1 MSIGS
6 TLTVSILG
14 CYAAAPGAFKNPT
27 SQVLEIRNH
36 LFLIDCGEGTQVALR
51 RNKIKFVRIKHIFIS
66 HLHGDHFFGLMGL
79 ISTFSLLKRTAPLI
93 IYGPV
98 GLKEVILLQLK
109 LTQSFTSYP
118 LHFKELKSKEPQVVY
133 EDDLVTVTT
142 IPLKHRIYANG
153 YYFQEK
159 EGFRKLD
166 INAVLNLD
174 IDKAYFNKIK
184 QGGDVTLDD
193 GTVVPNSE
201 LTFDPPTPKS
211 YAYCSDTT
219 YKPAIADQ
227 IQHVT
232 ALYHE
237 STFLESHEHLCKP
250 TGHSTAKQAATI
262 AKQANANNLILGH
275 YSTRYHD
282 INEFKE
288 EAQTIFPHVHL
299 ADDGEVFTF

>member
-1 MSIGS
+1 MSS
-6 TLTVSILG
+6 TFTVSILG

-36 LFLIDCGEGTQVALR
+36 VFLIDCGEGTQVALR

-79 ISTFSLLKRTAPLI
+79 ISTFSLLKRTAPLT

-98 GLKEVILLQLK
+98 GIKEIVLLQLK
-109 LTQSFTSYP
+109 LMQNFTSYP
-118 LHFKELKSKEPQVVY
+118 LHFKELSSKEPELIY
-133 EDDLVTVTT
+133 EDDSITVTT
-142 IPLKHRIYANG
+142 IPLQHRIYTNG

-159 EGFRKLD
+159 EGQRKLN
-166 INAVLNLD
+166 INTALNLD

-193 GTVVPNSE
+193 GTIIPNAE
-201 LTFDPPTPKS
+201 LTFDPPKPKS
-211 YAYCSDTT
+211 YAYCSDTK
-219 YKPAIADQ
+219 YKPTIADQ
-227 IQHVT
+227 IQKAT

-237 STFLESHEHLCKP
+237 STFLDSHEHLCKP
-250 TGHSTAKQAATI
+250 TGHSTAKQAASI
-262 AKQANANNLILGH
+262 AKQAEVENLILGH
-275 YSTRYHD
+275 YSTRYKD

-288 EAQTIFPHVHL
+288 EAETLFPHVYL

>member
-1 MSIGS
+1 MSN

-27 SQVLEIRNH
+27 SQVLDIRNH

-51 RNKIKFVRIKHIFIS
+51 RNKIKFSRIKHIFIS
-66 HLHGDHFFGLMGL
+66 HLHGDHFFGLMGV
-79 ISTFSLLKRTAPLI
+79 ISTFSLLKRTAALT

-98 GLKEVILLQLK
+98 GIKELVLLQLK

-118 LHFKELKSKEPQVVY
+118 LHFKELSSKEPELIY

-159 EGFRKLD
+159 PGLRKLD
-166 INAVLNLD
+166 INTVLNLD

-184 QGGDVTLDD
+184 QGGDITLED
-193 GTVVPNSE
+193 GTVIPNSK
-201 LTFDPPTPKS
+201 LTFDPPPAKS
-211 YAYCSDTT
+211 YAYCSDTM
-219 YKPAIADQ
+219 YLPAIAAQ
-227 IQHVT
+227 IENATV
-232 ALYHE
+232 LYHE
-237 STFLESHEHLCKP
+237 STFLDSHEHLCKP
-250 TGHSTAKQAATI
+250 TGHSTAKQAASI
-262 AKQANANNLILGH
+262 AKEAEVENLILGH
-275 YSTRYHD
+275 YSTRYND

-288 EAQTIFPHVHL
+288 EAETVYPNVHL
-299 ADDGEVFTF
+299 ADDGKEFTF

>member
-1 MSIGS
+1 MSTS
-6 TLTVSILG
+6 LTVSILG

-36 LFLIDCGEGTQVALR
+36 VFLIDCGEGTQVALR

-66 HLHGDHFFGLMGL
+66 HLHGDHFFGLMGV
-79 ISTFSLLKRTAPLI
+79 ISTFSLLKRTAPLT

-98 GLKEVILLQLK
+98 GIKEVVLLQLK

-118 LHFKELKSKEPQVVY
+118 LHFKELKSKEPQLIY

-142 IPLKHRIYANG
+142 IPLKHRIYTNG

-159 EGFRKLD
+159 VGLRKLD
-166 INAVLNLD
+166 INAALNLE

-184 QGGDVTLDD
+184 QGGDVTLED
-193 GTVVPNSE
+193 GTVVPNHE

-211 YAYCSDTT
+211 YAYCSDTS
-219 YKPAIADQ
+219 YQPSIADQ
-227 IQHVT
+227 IQGATV
-232 ALYHE
+232 LYHE
-237 STFLESHEHLCKP
+237 STFLDSHEHLCKV

-262 AKQANANNLILGH
+262 AKEAGVDQLILGH
-275 YSTRYHD
+275 YSTRYPD
-282 INEFKE
+282 LNAFKE
-288 EAQTIFPHVHL
+288 EAQTIFADTHL

>member
-1 MSIGS
+1 MSTS
-6 TLTVSILG
+6 LTVSILG

-36 LFLIDCGEGTQVALR
+36 VFLIDCGEGTQVALR

-66 HLHGDHFFGLMGL
+66 HLHGDHFFGLMGV
-79 ISTFSLLKRTAPLI
+79 ISTFSLLKRTAPLT

-118 LHFKELKSKEPQVVY
+118 LHFKELKSKEPQLIY

-159 EGFRKLD
+159 VGPRKLD
-166 INAVLNLD
+166 INSVLNLN

-184 QGGDVTLDD
+184 QGGDVTLED
-193 GTVVPNSE
+193 GTVVPNHE
-201 LTFDPPTPKS
+201 LTFDPPAPKS

-219 YKPAIADQ
+219 YKPSIAAQ
-227 IQHVT
+227 IKGATV
-232 ALYHE
+232 LYHE
-237 STFLESHEHLCKP
+237 STFLDSHEHLCKV

-262 AKQANANNLILGH
+262 AKQAEVAQLILGH
-275 YSTRYHD
+275 YSTRYPDLHA
-282 INEFKE
+282 FKE
-288 EAQTIFPHVHL
+288 EAQTIFADTHL